1 MISLHVWS
9 YYSSKQLVNYTRTS
23 SKSMKTYSVVN
34 KNNQVFIEWFLKK
47 LFNIIH
53 TQKLTKK
60 DFTVLKCQTVMKITH
75 NELDFRVILR
85 EKVVSDS
92 GICFYI
98 QKNFKEC
105 NIQRSSYLGLT
116 YYYSEKKT
124 IG

>member
-9 YYSSKQLVNYTRTS
+9 YYSSKQLVNYTKTS

-53 TQKLTKK
+53 TQNLTKE
-60 DFTVLKCQTVMKITH
+60 DFTVLKYQTVMKITH
-75 NELDFRVILR
+75 NELDFRVILK

-92 GICFYI
+92 RICFYI

-105 NIQRSSYLGLT
+105 NIQRSSCLGLT
-116 YYYSEKKT
+116 YCY
-124 IG
+124 